1 MKKILALVLVLILA
15 LGLVACGGGGTE
27 SAGGGDKPA
36 AESNGA
42 TQPAAQS
49 GDDSG
54 FIQRQIAQSFQF
66 IHSITILKFIVCR
79 AGYFVRKP
87 LEFILPL

>member
-1 MKKILALVLVLILA
+1 MLHKIRDRVAKGRFEHRSYLASLNNAQIVYSF
-15 LGLVACGGGGTE
+15 
-27 SAGGGDKPA
+27 SAV
-36 AESNGA
+36 
-42 TQPAAQS
+42 TAAQS